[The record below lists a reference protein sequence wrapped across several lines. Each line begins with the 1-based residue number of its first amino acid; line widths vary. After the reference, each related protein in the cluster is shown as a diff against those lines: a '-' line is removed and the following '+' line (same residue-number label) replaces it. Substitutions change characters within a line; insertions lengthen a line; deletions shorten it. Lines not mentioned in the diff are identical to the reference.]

1 MNSNNDSLTLSVT
14 DNALS
19 RFKQIMRDNSID
31 ESYSLR
37 ITVEGSVKA
46 GISYRFGFDSA
57 FNQKDISIPLSGLTI
72 LVDSESAP
80 LLNGSTID
88 FKEEGCCGG
97 FIIDNPNTVH
107 NCSCHN

>member
-1 MNSNNDSLTLSVT
+1 MNSNNDSLTLTVT
-14 DNALS
+14 ESALS
-19 RFKQIMRDNSID
+19 RFIKIMRDNSI
-31 ESYSLR
+31 EEGYSLR

-46 GISYRFGFDSA
+46 GITYRFGFDSA
-57 FNQKDISIPLSGLTI
+57 LNEKDISIPLSGLNI
-72 LVDSESAP
+72 LVDPESAP

-97 FIIDNPNTVH
+97 FVIDNPNTVH